1 MTVTVSYSSTQ
12 RFFIVGQVTK
22 AGEFPL
28 LGRTTLLQA
37 LALAGG
43 FQEYAKTEEVKVVRQ
58 EITIVDGRARSREI
72 VLPVNY
78 KALAQ
83 GQNLHQN
90 FLVKPGDVI
99 VVP

>member
-1 MTVTVSYSSTQ
+1 M
-12 RFFIVGQVTK
+12 
-22 AGEFPL
+22 
-28 LGRTTLLQA
+28 
-37 LALAGG
+37 
-43 FQEYAKTEEVKVVRQ
+43 KVVRQ

>member
-1 MTVTVSYSSTQ
+1 M
-12 RFFIVGQVTK
+12 TK

-58 EITIVDGRARSREI
+58 ESRSSTAARAPARSSC
-72 VLPVNY
+72 PVNY

-83 GQNLHQN
+83 GQNLQQN
-90 FLVKPGDVI
+90 FLLKPGDVI